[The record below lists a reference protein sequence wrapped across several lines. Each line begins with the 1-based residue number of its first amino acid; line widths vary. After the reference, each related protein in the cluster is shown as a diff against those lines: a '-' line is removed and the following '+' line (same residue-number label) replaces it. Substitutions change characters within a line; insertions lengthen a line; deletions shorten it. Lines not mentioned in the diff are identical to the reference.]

1 MPVAPPI
8 EKLKI
13 GLSSAALNGIK
24 NVYWSLFTLFGMVY
38 LTDVI
43 GLSPALAGTIL
54 FASLMFDAVVDLPLG
69 ALLDG
74 IRVRLR
80 DYGSILI
87 VSAGLSSLALTAFY
101 FLGLFS
107 FGSLEMALLIGTLL
121 MFRLT
126 FSVFDLTE
134 NAIAV
139 RVMTNPEDRTLF
151 ASARKI
157 AQSLTAV
164 LLGASMGWVFKSE
177 GDYAARIATLALGAS
192 VVLIALTA
200 ACYNNLRQSDRLG
213 ATLDKTKFAQ
223 RLDAIKKAP
232 GCWIIAAAAFLEA
245 CATTVFM
252 SGLIY
257 YAIVVLKDPSWVGAA
272 VVSMTLSQVAGQPLW
287 LWIANR
293 LGKIAAFGLTHGFA
307 ALAGIIFALFGQ
319 VSEASALGL
328 ICLIGGLLGGVSTLR
343 WSLLPDIIDHAAHQN
358 AVRVESGM
366 IGLVICAIQTGAG
379 VAALT
384 LGFGLSA
391 IGYEAGRDFLNAAP
405 IILVVVGPF
414 IALNGLCAVGIVLF
428 RRQLLQARGTKVKPI
443 RTHSLGTQV

>member
-1 MPVAPPI
+1 MLMAPTI

-69 ALLDG
+69 AILDG

-87 VSAGLSSLALTAFY
+87 VSAGLSSLALTVFY
-101 FLGLFS
+101 FFWIFS
-107 FGSLEMALLIGTLL
+107 FGSLETALLIGTLL
-121 MFRLT
+121 IFRLT
-126 FSVFDLTE
+126 FSIFDLTE

-200 ACYNNLRQSDRLG
+200 ACYNNLR
-213 ATLDKTKFAQ
+213 
-223 RLDAIKKAP
+223 LDAIKKAP
-232 GCWIIAAAAFLEA
+232 GCWMIAAAAFLEA
-245 CATTVFM
+245 CGTTVFM

-272 VVSMTLSQVAGQPLW
+272 LVSMTLSQVAGQPLW
-287 LWIANR
+287 LWIARR

-384 LGFGLSA
+384 LGVGLSA
-391 IGYEAGRDFLNAAP
+391 IGYEAGRDFLDAAP

-414 IALNGLCAVGIVLF
+414 IVLNGLCAFGIILF
-428 RRQLLQARGTKVKPI
+428 RRQLSQARGPI
-443 RTHSLGTQV
+443 TRPLGRI

>member
-1 MPVAPPI
+1 MPVALPI
-8 EKLKI
+8 ERLKI

-101 FLGLFS
+101 LFGIFS
-107 FGSLEMALLIGTLL
+107 FGTLETAFLIGTLL

-139 RVMTNPEDRTLF
+139 RVMTNPEDRTLV
-151 ASARKI
+151 ASARKV
-157 AQSLTAV
+157 AQSLAAV
-164 LLGASMGWVFKSE
+164 LLGASMGWVFQSE
-177 GDYAARIATLALGAS
+177 GDYAARIATMALSAS

-213 ATLDKTKFAQ
+213 ATLDETKFSQ

-245 CATTVFM
+245 CGTTAFM

-272 VVSMTLSQVAGQPLW
+272 LVSMTLSQVAGQPLW
-287 LWIANR
+287 LWIARR

-307 ALAGIIFALFGQ
+307 ACAGLAFALFGQ
-319 VSEASALGL
+319 GSEALALGL

-343 WSLLPDIIDHAAHQN
+343 WSLLPDIIDQAARQN
-358 AVRVESGM
+358 GVRVESGM

-391 IGYEAGRDFLNAAP
+391 IGYEAGRDFLETAP

-414 IALNGLCAVGIVLF
+414 IALNGLCALGIFLF
-428 RRQLLQARGTKVKPI
+428 RRQLSRARGMKGTTI
-443 RTHSLGTQV
+443 RTDSLRTQV